1 MEKNEKKKVW
11 FVNISEYNHQ
21 TMGLLCISYSD
32 TYPIRIKLFRLIW
45 KDFLLLHHSVAQ
57 ISPELHFRFIN
68 SFISNHLCQNL
79 CPHQNF
85 LHSGALIHSTYDIRS
100 IRHLSRSWQK
110 KWMYVRQPNLF
121 QSRSSHI
128 VSMKFHRVHT
138 YIFLDPFLFACDSLS
153 TIDEFRQW
161 NFMMGHSAQARFL
174 AKNQLQSNEITRF

>member
-1 MEKNEKKKVW
+1 MANGR
-11 FVNISEYNHQ
+11 FCFSA
-21 TMGLLCISYSD
+21 
-32 TYPIRIKLFRLIW
+32 PPP
-45 KDFLLLHHSVAQ
+45 AQ
-57 ISPELHFRFIN
+57 NSPELHFRFIN

-121 QSRSSHI
+121 KSRSSHI

-138 YIFLDPFLFACDSLS
+138 YIFLDPFLFACDSLYNPK
-153 TIDEFRQW
+153 TQHFRSCYSVQVILCEV
-161 NFMMGHSAQARFL
+161 NCAIFL
-174 AKNQLQSNEITRF
+174 HKFT